1 MKGTET
7 GCGSESMATDIER
20 AFPSTSAGNR
30 IQQREATRI
39 RTLVVDDTRD
49 FLLAILAVLDE
60 YASIDVVGTASN
72 GLEALRAAEELRP
85 DLVLLDVTMPVM
97 NGLETALRLS
107 REMPWIK
114 ILMMSADDDPEVQ
127 VACIECGADAFM
139 WKGRFASA
147 LEAQLDELGLNMEE
161 QRESGGSEEEDQKES
176 EVYEYHNQNYE
187 YYRDLLEYA
196 QRFGNRSLASSA
208 ARMLLFHLQQLF
220 QCLPEHRQHSMRSL
234 LTMAEA

>member
-1 MKGTET
+1 
-7 GCGSESMATDIER
+7 MATDIER
-20 AFPSTSAGNR
+20 AFSRSSAGNR
-30 IQQREATRI
+30 VHQREATRI

-60 YASIDVVGTASN
+60 YPSIDVVGTASN

-85 DLVLLDVTMPVM
+85 DLVLLDVSMPVM
-97 NGLETALRLS
+97 NGLDAALRLS

-114 ILMMSADDDPEVQ
+114 ILMMSADDDPEIQ
-127 VACIECGADAFM
+127 VACIECGADAFL

-147 LEAQLDELGLNMEE
+147 LESQLDDLGLSVEE
-161 QRESGGSEEEDQKES
+161 KPESSSPGEECDRESEI
-176 EVYEYHNQNYE
+176 YEYHNQNYG
-187 YYRDLLEYA
+187 YYQDLLEYA

-208 ARMLLFHLQQLF
+208 SGMLLFHLQQLF
-220 QCLPEHRQHSMRSL
+220 QCLPEHRQRSMKSL